1 MSIFR
6 RTHFF
11 AITLAS
17 FSLLT
22 VSVWA
27 TTDPQ
32 KQTGPKAVDPAK
44 EVEFQLIMLPNYSVF
59 DNLSAKIDGT
69 KVVLTGQVVHPK
81 LKSDAETAVKKV
93 KGVARVQ
100 NDVEV
105 LPTSPLDDQVRRA
118 AYRAIYGDPALSR
131 YRYSERP
138 QIHIIVEK
146 GVVSLEGAVYDASDA
161 AVAALRAKAVPNVSS
176 VRNNLGAQ
184 APPAP

>member
-59 DNLSAKIDGT
+59 DNLSAKIEGSN
-69 KVVLTGQVVHPK
+69 VVLTGQVLHPK
-81 LKSDAETAVKKV
+81 LKFDAEAAVKKV
-93 KGVARVQ
+93 KGVTRVQ
-100 NDVEV
+100 NDVEL
-105 LPTSPLDDQVRRA
+105 LPNLSSDDQVRRA

-131 YRYSERP
+131 YRYSEKP
-138 QIHIIVEK
+138 QIHIVVEK
-146 GVVSLEGAVYDASDA
+146 GIVSLEGAVYDASDA
-161 AVAALRAKAVPNVSS
+161 TVAGLRAKAVPNVSL
-176 VRNNLGAQ
+176 VKNNLGIQ
-184 APPAP
+184 GPPAP